1 MKRFIVAIKKIAQ
14 LLEIV
19 KKHAFI
25 ALAIQIF
32 KGLTEGVGLL
42 FIIPLLSIAGI
53 SQLDSSNSG
62 LVQFIH
68 QAFETTGLLITV
80 NSVLIIYLIIMSFY
94 AILGYFQSVNTTK
107 INQNVALKW
116 RNIFFE
122 QVTYSKWSA
131 LQQIKRSDLQ
141 EILTVEIRRLA
152 AISNQSIQVVG
163 SIILIGVYL
172 GLSFLLSFQL
182 TLFSVIPIGLLLLLN
197 RPINKKTYAI
207 GGDTV
212 KNNKAIHSVILEH
225 LNALKLVK
233 TYQNETEHLADFVGK
248 SYATEE
254 QNMRFVKS
262 TNKTK
267 LFFELLAALIIVV
280 YIYVAIVFVDVPIT
294 EVLLLI
300 FIFARL
306 LPKVS
311 KVVNNFQQILNTLPS
326 FKTTLEVIEQLEQE
340 EESGSKTKFNSFKN
354 AISIESVSFS
364 FGDKKVLEQIN
375 CSIKANKTTVILGP
389 SGKGK
394 STLVDLIIGLQ
405 EPTSGVIKIDDTPLQ
420 NINPKD
426 WRKKIALVPQDAFLF
441 HESIRDNLLWA
452 KPDASANDIIFALKQ
467 AGAFD
472 FIQHLPNGL
481 NTIVGDSGTKLSGGE
496 RQRIALARA
505 LITLPHVLILDE
517 ATNAIDDAT
526 EEIIKNTLK
535 ELNSKMTIIIVAHRS
550 KLVELADE
558 IVQL

>member
-1 MKRFIVAIKKIAQ
+1 MKRFLSVVKNLTR
-14 LLEIV
+14 LLETV
-19 KKHAFI
+19 KSHAII
-25 ALAIQIF
+25 ALIILIF

-53 SQLDSSNSG
+53 SQLDSSSSG

-68 QAFETTGLLITV
+68 QAFETTGLSITV
-80 NSVLIIYLIIMSFY
+80 NSVLIIYFIIMSFY
-94 AILGYFQSVNTTK
+94 ALLGYFQSVNTTK
-107 INQNVALKW
+107 INQNVALEW
-116 RNIFFE
+116 RNIFFKK
-122 QVTYSKWSA
+122 VTYSKWSI
-131 LQQIKRSDLQ
+131 LQRIKRSDLQ
-141 EILTVEIRRLA
+141 EILTLEIRRLSS
-152 AISNQSIQVVG
+152 ISNQSIQVVG
-163 SIILIGVYL
+163 SLILIGVYL

-182 TLFSVIPIGLLLLLN
+182 TLFSVFPIGLLLLLN
-197 RPINKKTYAI
+197 RPINKKTYKI

-212 KNNKAIHSVILEH
+212 RNNKAMHSVILEH

-233 TYQNETEHLADFVGK
+233 TYQKEIEHLADFEGK

-280 YIYVAIVFVDVPIT
+280 YIYVAIVFIDVPIT

-326 FKTTLEVIEQLEQE
+326 FETTLEVIEQLEQE
-340 EESGSKTKFNSFKN
+340 EESGAKTKFNSFKN
-354 AISIESVSFS
+354 AISVESVSFS
-364 FGDKKVLEQIN
+364 YEDKKVLDEIN
-375 CSIKANKTTVILGP
+375 CSIQANKTTVILGP

-405 EPTSGVIKIDDTPLQ
+405 EPESGIMKIDNFPLQ
-420 NINPKD
+420 NIHPND
-426 WRKKIALVPQDAFLF
+426 WRSKIALVPQDAFLF
-441 HESIRDNLLWA
+441 HESIHDNLLWA
-452 KPDASANDIIFALKQ
+452 KPNASVEDINLALKQ

-472 FIQHLPNGL
+472 FIQNLPHGL
-481 NTIVGDSGTKLSGGE
+481 KTIVGDSGTKLSGGE

-505 LITLPHVLILDE
+505 LITKPQILILDE

-526 EEIIKNTLK
+526 EEVIKNSLSDLK
-535 ELNSKMTIIIVAHRS
+535 GKMTIIIVAHRS
-550 KLVELADE
+550 SLVELADHIIE
-558 IVQL
+558 L